1 MNVWSEDDTN
11 SCLGKMAEYRKRN
24 FRKQEELIVAL
35 KAEGKLAFSEEEIR
49 LHMNYLDRLTNG
61 EFSNYELMT
70 IPAGD
75 KRLFGTM
82 KK

>member
-11 SCLGKMAEYRKRN
+11 FCLGKMAEYRKRN
-24 FRKQEELIVAL
+24 FREQEELIVAL

-70 IPAGD
+70 IPVGD